1 MYFLLPFHPGDQA
14 AALKWV
20 SHVHRLG
27 CGHRHSLI
35 LMPARAVRD
44 YAEVKSMALLAF
56 ANISILPD
64 AEGITG
70 HPQGPNSMMR
80 QAAWHFQT
88 SNLGPWTFCE
98 PDNIPLTKDSFD
110 VWEREYIHAG
120 KPFMGEFRAAS
131 GIVPDYLTGN
141 MVLPA
146 DPLIKAPM
154 LGRRG
159 LSVDGTEL
167 AFDLVAA
174 SQILPQAHLT
184 KLLQQVPKNPDGSSH
199 NFPDQ
204 QSLSLLRPGAVF
216 FHPCKDGSL
225 IDRLRERRGELD
237 SSRAHIPA
245 PAGSIPAPAT
255 SLIEPSLASEAVL
268 LTQDDAGTIS
278 LAEPKSIVQTMR
290 DHCRSLA
297 EIVGDLPNRK
307 QQLHKELR
315 AAGLIGKAKMKKR
328 KRMMV

>member
-1 MYFLLPFHPGDQA
+1 MHFLLPFHTGDQA

-20 SHVHRLG
+20 SHVHLLG
-27 CGHRHSLI
+27 CGKRHDI
-35 LMPARAVRD
+35 WLMPS
-44 YAEVKSMALLAF
+44 KSVMDFEEIQLSA
-56 ANISILPD
+56 ISGFKSWGVIRD

-98 PDNIPLTKDSFD
+98 PDNIPLTEDAFD

-120 KPFMGEFRAAS
+120 KPFMGELRPAS
-131 GIVPDYLTGN
+131 GVVPDYLTGN
-141 MVLPA
+141 MVLPT

-184 KLLQQVPKNPDGSSH
+184 KLLQQVPKKPDGSSH
-199 NFPDQ
+199 SFPDQ
-204 QSLSLLRPGAVF
+204 QSLSLIRPDAVF
-216 FHPCKDGSL
+216 FHPCKDFTL
-225 IDRLRERRGELD
+225 QDRLRE
-237 SSRAHIPA
+237 I
-245 PAGSIPAPAT
+245 
-255 SLIEPSLASEAVL
+255 LI
-268 LTQDDAGTIS
+268 D
-278 LAEPKSIVQTMR
+278 
-290 DHCRSLA
+290 
-297 EIVGDLPNRK
+297 
-307 QQLHKELR
+307 
-315 AAGLIGKAKMKKR
+315 GL
-328 KRMMV
+328 